1 MVMRLLDLFSGI
13 GGFSYAAEKL
23 VGGYE
28 TVAFCEQEEF
38 CQQVLRKH
46 WQDIPIFD
54 DVRTIDANRLGRID
68 IVTGG
73 FPCQPVSQ
81 AGLQKAT
88 EDDRWLWDEMLRII
102 KDCKPKWVIGENV
115 VGLVN
120 INEGILFEQVQ
131 TDLEKEGYSVQS
143 VVIPACA
150 KNAPHI
156 RNRVWIIGHY
166 RGDEFLANP
175 KCNQCRDEIRRKS
188 EQEEG
193 IQIELWETD
202 SSTRKP
208 SRASDIRKTS
218 DEYVTYSD
226 NNGHKKGC
234 VETRNETSSRQ
245 NTQSKWRANTENIKR
260 QSNDGL
266 DSGEPR
272 VNEDLSRSSDRGTTI
287 SSDTTGVCKLF
298 ENTDNDQGIS
308 IKNKYQE
315 NNDRALVSQRSKG
328 VQLSEHRGLEQD
340 KTITENNQIRSRD
353 DNNSNERMD
362 NKKSNV
368 SNTKCNTER
377 TTYRSNQRRNIRGW
391 EDKNISEWNE
401 MGSNI
406 GNDSCIDGETENV
419 SEFEQQ
425 RKKTTTIKRR
435 MGYMDDGLSEALSG
449 HFSEEPKDIPRVAQN
464 QKDRTKKLK
473 ALGNSIVPQVAA
485 EILYA
490 IKVAEDES

>member
-1 MVMRLLDLFSGI
+1 MRLLDLFSGI

-143 VVIPACA
+143 VVIPACS
-150 KNAPHI
+150 KNAPH
-156 RNRVWIIGHY
+156 RRDRVWIIGYSEHNGSLATKI
-166 RGDEFLANP
+166 RGSNE
-175 KCNQCRDEIRRKS
+175 EITGRTQKRQKTTKQFEGASRS
-188 EQEEG
+188 ENH
-193 IQIELWETD
+193 D
-202 SSTRKP
+202 DVSN
-208 SRASDIRKTS
+208 
-218 DEYVTYSD
+218 SD
-226 NNGHKKGC
+226 NDGHKEGC

-308 IKNKYQE
+308 IKDKYQE

-435 MGYMDDGLSEALSG
+435 MGYMDDGLSEVLSG
-449 HFSEEPKDIPRVAQN
+449 HFSEEPKDIPRVTQN